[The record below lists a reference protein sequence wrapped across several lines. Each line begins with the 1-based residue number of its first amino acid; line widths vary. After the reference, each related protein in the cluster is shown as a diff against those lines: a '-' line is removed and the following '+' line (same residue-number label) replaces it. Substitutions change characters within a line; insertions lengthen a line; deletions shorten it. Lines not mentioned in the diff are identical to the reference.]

1 MDKVKFSGI
10 TWTKDNKGIFY
21 GCYPDHNLS
30 AATGTDTEAL
40 KNQKIYYHVLGTQQ
54 EEDVMCVEFPDHPK
68 WMTGLDLS
76 ECGRYLFVMPSQ
88 DCKYNLLYF
97 VDMEKSAKDG
107 IKGKFDLIPIVEKFE
122 ADFEFITNFGS
133 KCVFHTN
140 KGAEKF
146 KLVTINMEN
155 PLESKWTDLV
165 PETDDKL
172 EWACGVAGN
181 KLITCYMQHVKNT
194 LQLRDLASGE
204 VTFSFPLE
212 VGAITGFSGELKHK
226 EMFYK
231 FSNPITPG
239 TMFHVDLSGSNPQSK
254 VHIETKLSGFDS
266 SKFKVEQVFASHL
279 SIKLQ

>member
-10 TWTKDNKGIFY
+10 TWTKDNKGILY

-107 IKGKFDLIPIVEKFE
+107 IKGKFDLIPIF
-122 ADFEFITNFGS
+122 
-133 KCVFHTN
+133 
-140 KGAEKF
+140 
-146 KLVTINMEN
+146 
-155 PLESKWTDLV
+155 
-165 PETDDKL
+165 
-172 EWACGVAGN
+172 
-181 KLITCYMQHVKNT
+181 
-194 LQLRDLASGE
+194 
-204 VTFSFPLE
+204 
-212 VGAITGFSGELKHK
+212 
-226 EMFYK
+226 
-231 FSNPITPG
+231 
-239 TMFHVDLSGSNPQSK
+239 
-254 VHIETKLSGFDS
+254 
-266 SKFKVEQVFASHL
+266 
-279 SIKLQ
+279 